1 MVWQRKNVYACT
13 GRGLVRLKPRL
24 LAGLGSQL
32 ERIFK
37 EIADSGIRVI
47 IARSSIGDLA
57 LYHFNCFNIVI
68 LKVLSKSDLCHVA
81 HVVNATP
88 LACIGTPTPEEAGYI
103 NIFEM
108 TEIGEDRVT
117 ILRQLTPG
125 EDRYQSHRE
134 DVYSDNRA

>member
-1 MVWQRKNVYACT
+1 
-13 GRGLVRLKPRL
+13 
-24 LAGLGSQL
+24 
-32 ERIFK
+32 
-37 EIADSGIRVI
+37 DSGIRVI

-57 LYHFNCFNIVI
+57 LYHFNCFNIAI

-88 LACIGTPTPEEAGYI
+88 LACIGTPTPEEAGYV

-117 ILRQLTPG
+117 ILHQLTPG
-125 EDRYQSHRE
+125 EDRYQSHTE
-134 DVYSDNRA
+134 KTCTATIVLKGATANRLDDIERAIEAATSMIQ